1 MVPRLVLIVAWWA
14 LLVSIVNSGGFDH
27 FFGIGL
33 SLSCWMLTVDRRTK
47 TRRAPCR
54 VVQGQDIRPILLK
67 PSRLGKSL
75 VMVKRTRTTFHRPIP
90 RPSITATTND
100 HQPETNDHQPPT
112 TNHQPTTNNQT
123 PTTKHQPPRTNNQQP
138 TTNNQQRAKQQH
150 IAATSPSAPPTI
162 VLLTAGPGSRRRGQ
176 PRPPDADVPCRSAGA
191 VQPVG
196 PGGGSSAARRV
207 RAAGCQTAPRS
218 RRLRLEYHVL
228 RPAPRVRLPSS
239 GEPAARGAHAAGFA
253 GTGRPRQPPA
263 YCPRSPS
270 GHPQTYPRLNKRHRR
285 STSRPRSAERSA
297 QDQAA
302 R

>member
-112 TNHQPTTNNQT
+112 TNHQPTTNNQA
-123 PTTKHQPPRTNNQQP
+123 PTTKNQQP
-138 TTNNQQRAKQQH
+138 TTNNQQPTKGE
-150 IAATSPSAPPTI
+150 AAAYRRHFALCTTNHRSPYR
-162 VLLTAGPGSRRRGQ
+162 GSRISSTRATTSSRCRRAMPFGRRCAACWAWRRIVCSS
-176 PRPPDADVPCRSAGA
+176 PRASGRMSECSTFTA
-191 VQPVG
+191 V
-196 PGGGSSAARRV
+196 A
-207 RAAGCQTAPRS
+207 
-218 RRLRLEYHVL
+218 LEYHGL
-228 RPAPRVRLPSS
+228 RPGPRGRLPAS
-239 GEPAARGAHAAGFA
+239 GEAGARGA
-253 GTGRPRQPPA
+253 
-263 YCPRSPS
+263 
-270 GHPQTYPRLNKRHRR
+270 
-285 STSRPRSAERSA
+285 
-297 QDQAA
+297 
-302 R
+302 

>member
-75 VMVKRTRTTFHRPIP
+75 VMVKRTRTIFHRPIP
-90 RPSITATTND
+90 RSSITATTND
-100 HQPETNDHQPPT
+100 HQPETNDH
-112 TNHQPTTNNQT
+112 
-123 PTTKHQPPRTNNQQP
+123 QP

-176 PRPPDADVPCRSAGA
+176 PRPPDADAPYRSAGA

-218 RRLRLEYHVL
+218 RRLRSEYHVL

-263 YCPRSPS
+263 CCPRCRS
-270 GHPQTYPRLNKRHRR
+270 GHPQTYPRLNRRHRR